1 MSNSKFIK
9 KLLTALLSAS
19 MLMFLA
25 ACGNGGENTR
35 ETVSVQTE
43 NGGLQTVSEEETL
56 SENKIDTDVP
66 NSENTENIGETIS
79 ENGGK
84 ILVAF
89 FSRADENY
97 GVGFIEKGNTHI
109 IADMIAEEM
118 NADTF
123 EIVRVTPY
131 PETYSDC
138 TNEAQEEKTANARPE
153 LTETVENFDNYDII
167 FLGYP
172 NWWGD
177 MPMPVYTFIE
187 SYDFSGKTVIPFCTH
202 AGSGLS
208 GTVQTLRGKLE
219 SAEVLDGFDIAGTTA
234 QNNQDEAKE
243 DVLAWLNGLD
253 IEK

>member
-1 MSNSKFIK
+1 MKRILMLFIS
-9 KLLTALLSAS
+9 LSMMLCLSACS
-19 MLMFLA
+19 DSA
-25 ACGNGGENTR
+25 VSSAETSGENI
-35 ETVSVQTE
+35 SAQTE
-43 NGGLQTVSEEETL
+43 NSDLQTNSEEET
-56 SENKIDTDVP
+56 SSANEADVNVTDNENTEGT
-66 NSENTENIGETIS
+66 NSENES
-79 ENGGK
+79 K

-97 GVGFIEKGNTHI
+97 GVGVIEKGNTHI

-131 PETYSDC
+131 PEAYNDC
-138 TNEAQEEKTANARPE
+138 TDEAQEEKSANARPE
-153 LTETVENFDNYDII
+153 LTAAVENFDDYDII

-177 MPMPVYTFIE
+177 MPMPVYTFVE

-208 GTVQTLRGKLE
+208 GTVRTLQDKLE
-219 SAEVLDGFDIAGTTA
+219 NADVLDGFEIAGTTA

-243 DVLAWLNGLD
+243 AVLSWLDKLD
-253 IEK
+253 IAK

>member
-1 MSNSKFIK
+1 MLFIS
-9 KLLTALLSAS
+9 LTMMLCLSACS
-19 MLMFLA
+19 DSA
-25 ACGNGGENTR
+25 ASS
-35 ETVSVQTE
+35 ETSSVQTE
-43 NGGLQTVSEEETL
+43 SIDLQTASEEETL
-56 SENKIDTDVP
+56 SANETDAIVP
-66 NSENTENIGETIS
+66 DNENINDPDETIS
-79 ENGGK
+79 ENGSK

-131 PETYSDC
+131 PEAYNDC
-138 TNEAQEEKTANARPE
+138 TDEAQEEKTANARPE
-153 LTETVENFDNYDII
+153 LTASVENFDGYDII

-208 GTVQTLRGKLE
+208 RTVQTLQDKLE
-219 SAEVLDGFDIAGTTA
+219 NAEVLDGFEIAGTTA
-234 QNNQDEAKE
+234 QNNQNEAKE
-243 DVLAWLNGLD
+243 AVLSWLEKLD
-253 IEK
+253 IVK

>member
-1 MSNSKFIK
+1 MKRFFILLLPLIILFGFSACTSN
-9 KLLTALLSAS
+9 TQTTTEPDDENLSPEQRSSQAVVS
-19 MLMFLA
+19 D
-25 ACGNGGENTR
+25 T
-35 ETVSVQTE
+35 TVSSDNSANLDTE
-43 NGGLQTVSEEETL
+43 YGS
-56 SENKIDTDVP
+56 
-66 NSENTENIGETIS
+66 
-79 ENGGK
+79 K

-89 FSRADENY
+89 FSHTGENY

-118 NADTF
+118 GADTF

-131 PETYSDC
+131 PEEYDACTDEASD
-138 TNEAQEEKTANARPE
+138 EKAANARPE
-153 LTETVENFDNYDII
+153 LTAAVDNFDDYDIV

-208 GTVQTLRGKLE
+208 KTVQTLESKLDG
-219 SAEVLDGFDIAGTTA
+219 AAVLDGFEIAGTTA
-234 QNNQDEAKE
+234 QKEQDKAKQAIL
-243 DVLAWLNGLD
+243 DWLAKLD
-253 IEK
+253 INK